1 MKTNKPNPLVIFDC
15 DGVLVD
21 SEPLSIAEL
30 KRLLGDYGIFLS
42 TQEIE
47 RRFQG
52 RSLKSTLEDLHQ
64 EVGVVVKQH
73 DIDAMNQRLFRRF
86 LTHLAQVKGVELFL
100 QALNN
105 QELNN
110 EICVASSSHPERIKH
125 SLSVVDLYDRFQGRI
140 YSSTMVERGKPE
152 PDLFLLACHSMGYQP
167 ENAIVIE
174 DSPYGIQAAKKA
186 GMLAIGLTAGSHA
199 QKADY
204 RQKLLDAGSDHVFC
218 SYSQLTDFF
227 RGKTRTTAY

>member
-30 KRLLGDYGIFLS
+30 KRLLGDYGVFLS

-64 EVGVVVKQH
+64 EMGLVVKQH
-73 DIDAMNQRLFRRF
+73 DIDTMNQRLFRRF
-86 LTHLAQVKGVELFL
+86 LMDLTHVKGVEPFL
-100 QALNN
+100 QALNS
-105 QELNN
+105 QELKR

-125 SLSVVDLYDRFQGRI
+125 SLSVVDLYDQFQGHI
-140 YSSTMVERGKPE
+140 YSSNMVERGKPE

-199 QKADY
+199 QEAGY

-218 SYSQLTDFF
+218 SYSELTKFF
-227 RGKTRTTAY
+227 HDQPNTSAY